1 VNRKTFGGN
10 RTWAGAR
17 THGVITSIIATA
29 GKHGVDAVEYLAA
42 RARGPDLDLAVLLG

>member
-10 RTWAGAR
+10 RNWAGSR

-29 GKHGVDAVEYLAA
+29 KNSVDAVDYLAA
-42 RARGPDLDLAVLLG
+42 RARGPDFGLAVLLG

>member
-1 VNRKTFGGN
+1 MNRKTFGGN